1 MIRNVIITG
10 GAGFIGSECVRQ
22 LTAKSTIDKI
32 VVLDNLTYAGR
43 LERIKNE
50 LESKKV
56 QFIYADILDA
66 ETYSNLFKESD
77 TLINFAAESHVDR
90 SIQNGAPFIK
100 TNILGTYS
108 LLEAARQN
116 INMNIL
122 HVSTDEVYGSV
133 IDQESLETDILK
145 PSSVYSASK
154 ASSDLIA
161 LAQRHTY
168 GQKIV
173 VTSCCNNYGSWQDL
187 EKVIPRFILSLIMG
201 KKMPVYGN
209 GLNSREWIHVSDHVE
224 ALITILESGISE
236 AIINIGTGER
246 ITNLD
251 LAKLIAGN
259 FGLDTGYL
267 EFVEDRLGHDVRYAL
282 SSKLINNLGWSPK
295 VEFHNGIVDTIS
307 WYKDNFKIM
316 QGEQ

>member
-77 TLINFAAESHVDR
+77 ALINFAAECHVDR

-173 VTSCCNNYGSWQDL
+173 VTRCCNNYGSWQDL